1 MPGYELDAL
10 VDLIVDYKF
19 KKGHVFMK
27 EGGVTVPALYVVRS
41 GQVTVRSSIQKFTKG
56 IAAAIGYTVDDTG
69 ETIITAGGHFGAD
82 TLREREVSK
91 AMSKYTIT
99 ADEDC
104 VIGVLTQ
111 ETLWSVIS
119 GRVVEGELNV
129 EEYDKHK
136 LLGAGTFGRVYL
148 VSKKNAYDK
157 RPYALKVQKKRA
169 LIEFGMVTGIVQER
183 NIMVRLNHPFIIRL
197 VSSSQDDP
205 NVYML
210 TDLYQ
215 GGELRSLM
223 QYCDKGMPE
232 EAAAFYAGGI
242 LEGVTFMHT
251 RRTVHRDLKPENV
264 LLDNDGYCVLIDLG
278 FAKVIQN
285 DKTFSFCGTP
295 IYIAPEILL
304 QRGTCIGTT

>member
-27 EGGVTVPALYVVRS
+27 EGGVTVPALYIVRS
-41 GQVTVRSSIQKFTKG
+41 GQVTLKSSIQKLTKG
-56 IAAAIGYTVDDTG
+56 MAAVIGYKIDDTG
-69 ETIITAGGHFGAD
+69 EATVTAGGHFGSD
-82 TLREREVSK
+82 TLRQREVEK
-91 AMSKYTIT
+91 VLSKYTIT

-104 VIGVLTQ
+104 VIGILTQ

-129 EEYDKHK
+129 EEYTKHK

-148 VSKKNAYDK
+148 VSKKNSTGNHL
-157 RPYALKVQKKRA
+157 YALKVQKKRA
-169 LIEFGMVTGIVQER
+169 LIEFGMVTGIMQER
-183 NIMVRLNHPFIIRL
+183 NIMVRLNHPFVIRL
-197 VSSSQDDP
+197 INSSQDDP
-205 NVYML
+205 NIYML

-223 QYCDKGMPE
+223 EYCERGMPE
-232 EAAAFYAGGI
+232 EAAVFYAAGI
-242 LEGVTFMHT
+242 LEGVTFMHA
-251 RRTVHRDLKPENV
+251 RRAVHRDLKPENV
-264 LLDNDGYCVLIDLG
+264 LLDSDGYCVLIDLG

-285 DKTFSFCGTP
+285 DKTFTFCGTP
-295 IYIAPEILL
+295 IYLAPEILL
-304 QRGTCIGTT
+304 QKGK